1 MSSCTYEKIKIPCE
15 RVTVVYPWMT
25 AICKH
30 NPCASA
36 ILALSTFRHNE
47 YGWNEHYLTREE
59 LKEALF
65 HQFTLYQ
72 IGKALKQLFANKI
85 FTQIKRKCYD
95 RTTVFS
101 LNTKAISEFLANY
114 TTQYPIKEKQPLK
127 APKSAESLE
136 NTQVANSQNGN
147 VEIDF
152 SIKEAQKDKEE
163 INNPVLNFEQCASQG
178 DIVIELEFILN
189 QLREEKRKHND
200 QLLNTVDLIDW
211 ANKEKELRN
220 ALLETQEALDE
231 AKAMNTEITLNKP
244 CNTESVTP
252 NLSNDLAVLE
262 DVSVDMA
269 VAHGPVTNQLS
280 QNFYKQQ
287 KNSAGREVT
296 NKHMQRLKH
305 FSKKFG
311 NSLDEMLW
319 FLKNAYTERGYT
331 IDKVMGILS
340 AIAPTFTRPNGMTS
354 F

>member
-1 MSSCTYEKIKIPCE
+1 MLKIRQPKE

-25 AICKH
+25 AICKN

-47 YGWNEHYLTREE
+47 YGWNEHYLSRED

-101 LNTKAISEFLANY
+101 LNTKAISAFLDGY
-114 TTQYPIKEKQPLK
+114 KTQYPIKEKQK
-127 APKSAESLE
+127 AREHKSTESLE
-136 NTQVANSQNGN
+136 NTQVANSKNGN
-147 VEIDF
+147 VDFDF

-163 INNPVLNFEQCASQG
+163 INNPALNFEQCASQG
-178 DIVIELEFILN
+178 DIVIELEFALT

-200 QLLNTVDLIDW
+200 RLLENIDLDDW
-211 ANKEKELRN
+211 AKKEKELRS
-220 ALLETQEALDE
+220 ALLETQEALSE
-231 AKAMNTEITLNKP
+231 AKAMNSELIPDKP

-319 FLKNAYTERGYT
+319 FLKNAYTERDYT

-340 AIAPTFTRPNGMTS
+340 AIAPTFTRPNGMAS

>member
-1 MSSCTYEKIKIPCE
+1 MLKIRQPKE

-25 AICKH
+25 VICKN

-47 YGWNEHYLTREE
+47 YGWSEHYLSRED

-101 LNTKAISEFLANY
+101 LNTQAISAFLEGY
-114 TTQYPIKEKQPLK
+114 KTQYPIKERQKTK
-127 APKSAESLE
+127 EYKSAGSLE
-136 NTQVANSQNGN
+136 TPQVANSKNGG

-152 SIKEAQKDKEE
+152 SIKEVQKDKES

-178 DIVIELEFILN
+178 DIVIELEFVLT

-200 QLLNTVDLIDW
+200 RLLENIDLDDW
-211 ANKEKELRN
+211 AKKEKELRS

-231 AKAMNTEITLNKP
+231 AKAMNSEITLNKS
-244 CNTESVTP
+244 CNTEGVTP
-252 NLSNDLAVLE
+252 NLSNDLSNDLAVLE
-262 DVSVDMA
+262 DVPVDMA
-269 VAHGPVTNQLS
+269 VAHGAVTNQLS

-287 KNSAGREVT
+287 KTSAGREVT

-319 FLKNAYTERGYT
+319 FLKNAYTEKGYT

-340 AIAPTFTRPNGMTS
+340 AIAPTFTRPNGMAS

>member
-1 MSSCTYEKIKIPCE
+1 
-15 RVTVVYPWMT
+15 MT
-25 AICKH
+25 SICKH

-72 IGKALKQLFANKI
+72 ISKALKQLFADKI
-85 FTQIKRKCYD
+85 FTHIKRKCYD

-101 LNTKAISEFLANY
+101 LNTKAISAFLASY
-114 TTQYPIKEKQPLK
+114 TTQYPLKEKQK
-127 APKSAESLE
+127 TKEHKNAERLE
-136 NTQVANSQNGN
+136 STQVANSQNGD

-152 SIKEAQKDKEE
+152 SIKETQKDKES

-178 DIVIELEFILN
+178 DIVIELEFVLA

-200 QLLNTVDLIDW
+200 QLLNTIDLTDW
-211 ANKEKELRN
+211 TKKERELRN

-231 AKAMNTEITLNKP
+231 AKAMNSELIPDKL
-244 CNTESVTP
+244 CNAESVTP

-262 DVSVDMA
+262 DVPIDIA
-269 VAHGPVTNQLS
+269 VAHGAVTNQLS

-287 KNSAGREVT
+287 KTSTEREVT

-319 FLKNAYTERGYT
+319 FLKNAYTEKGYT
-331 IDKVMGILS
+331 IDKVMGVLS

>member
-1 MSSCTYEKIKIPCE
+1 
-15 RVTVVYPWMT
+15 MT
-25 AICKH
+25 AICKQ

-136 NTQVANSQNGN
+136 KPQVANSQNGS

-178 DIVIELEFILN
+178 DIVVELEFILA

-200 QLLNTVDLIDW
+200 QLLNTIDLTDW
-211 ANKEKELRN
+211 AKKEKELRS
-220 ALLETQEALDE
+220 ALLETQEALSE
-231 AKAMNTEITLNKP
+231 AKAMNSELTPNKP
-244 CNTESVTP
+244 CNTQSVTP

-340 AIAPTFTRPNGMTS
+340 AIAPTFTRPNGMAS

>member
-1 MSSCTYEKIKIPCE
+1 MDNKIKLPRE
-15 RVTVVYPWMT
+15 RVTVVYPWMS

-47 YGWNEHYLTREE
+47 YGWSEHYLTRED

-72 IGKALKQLFANKI
+72 IGKALKQLFTDKI
-85 FTQIKRKCYD
+85 FTHIKRKCYD

-101 LNTKAISEFLANY
+101 LNTKAISAFLASY
-114 TTQYPIKEKQPLK
+114 TTQYPIKEKQK
-127 APKSAESLE
+127 AKECKSAESLE
-136 NTQVANSQNGN
+136 NTQVANSQNGT
-147 VEIDF
+147 VKIDF
-152 SIKEAQKDKEE
+152 SIKEAQKDKES
-163 INNPVLNFEQCASQG
+163 INNPVLNFKQCASQG
-178 DIVIELEFILN
+178 DIVIELEFVLT

-200 QLLNTVDLIDW
+200 QLLNTIDLTDW
-211 ANKEKELRN
+211 ANKEKELRS

-244 CNTESVTP
+244 CNTEGVTP

-262 DVSVDMA
+262 DVPVDMA

-319 FLKNAYTERGYT
+319 FLKNAYTEKGYT

-340 AIAPTFTRPNGMTS
+340 AIAPTFTRPNGMAS

>member
-1 MSSCTYEKIKIPCE
+1 MLKIRQPKE

-25 AICKH
+25 AICKN

-47 YGWNEHYLTREE
+47 YGWSEHYLTREE

-72 IGKALKQLFANKI
+72 IGKALKQLFTNKI

-136 NTQVANSQNGN
+136 SPQVANSQNGS

-200 QLLNTVDLIDW
+200 QLLNTVDLTDW

-231 AKAMNTEITLNKP
+231 AKGHRHVIFRIQNYMDITL
-244 CNTESVTP
+244 
-252 NLSNDLAVLE
+252 
-262 DVSVDMA
+262 
-269 VAHGPVTNQLS
+269 
-280 QNFYKQQ
+280 F
-287 KNSAGREVT
+287 
-296 NKHMQRLKH
+296 
-305 FSKKFG
+305 
-311 NSLDEMLW
+311 
-319 FLKNAYTERGYT
+319 
-331 IDKVMGILS
+331 
-340 AIAPTFTRPNGMTS
+340 
-354 F
+354 

>member
-1 MSSCTYEKIKIPCE
+1 MLKIRQPNE

-25 AICKH
+25 VICKN

-47 YGWNEHYLTREE
+47 YGWSEHYLSRED

-101 LNTKAISEFLANY
+101 LNTQAISAFLASY
-114 TTQYPIKEKQPLK
+114 TTQYPIKERQK
-127 APKSAESLE
+127 AKEYKSTESLE
-136 NTQVANSQNGN
+136 NTQVANSKNGG

-152 SIKEAQKDKEE
+152 SIKEVQKDKES

-178 DIVIELEFILN
+178 DIVIELEFVLT

-200 QLLNTVDLIDW
+200 RLLENIDLDDW
-211 ANKEKELRN
+211 AKKEKELRS

-231 AKAMNTEITLNKP
+231 AKAMNSELIPDKS
-244 CNTESVTP
+244 CNTEGVTP
-252 NLSNDLAVLE
+252 NLSNDLSNDLAVLE
-262 DVSVDMA
+262 DVPVDMA
-269 VAHGPVTNQLS
+269 VAHGAVTNQLS

-287 KNSAGREVT
+287 KTSAGREVT

-319 FLKNAYTERGYT
+319 FLKNAYTEKGYT

-340 AIAPTFTRPNGMTS
+340 AIAPTFTRPNGMAS